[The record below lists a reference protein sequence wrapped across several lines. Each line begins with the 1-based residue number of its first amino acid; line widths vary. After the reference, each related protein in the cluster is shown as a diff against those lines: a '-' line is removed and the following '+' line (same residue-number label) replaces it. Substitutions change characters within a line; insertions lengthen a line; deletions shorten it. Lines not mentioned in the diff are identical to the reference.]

1 MLLLASAIVAG
12 FAPVVVVVVVVDAG
26 VYRWLLGPVATD
38 PADLKPIAALAI
50 ALWVIPR
57 FARLW
62 DS

>member
-12 FAPVVVVVVVVDAG
+12 FAPVVVVVVVAG

-50 ALWVIPR
+50 ALWIIPR
-57 FARLW
+57 FARIW